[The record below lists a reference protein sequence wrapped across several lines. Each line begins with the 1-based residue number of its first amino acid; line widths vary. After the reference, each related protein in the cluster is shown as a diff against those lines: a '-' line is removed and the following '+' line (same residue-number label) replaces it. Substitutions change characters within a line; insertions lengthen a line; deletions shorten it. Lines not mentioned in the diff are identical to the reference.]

1 MKCSLLFKK
10 KPLSLS
16 KNRMQY
22 EQYIEVVEGVRSGK
36 PCIKGTRITVQDILE
51 MLASGM
57 SYEDIILDFPLLDET
72 KIRAVLSFAASR
84 ESRIKM
90 VAA

>member
-1 MKCSLLFKK
+1 
-10 KPLSLS
+10 
-16 KNRMQY
+16 MQY
-22 EQYIEVVEGVRSGK
+22 EQFIEVTEGVRSGK
-36 PCIKGTRITVQDILE
+36 PCIKGTRITVQDVLE

-57 SYEDIILDFPLLDET
+57 SFEDIILDFPLLNEA